1 MIGLMFILGIFIGGF
16 IGIFIMSCLQI
27 SKYADSVMYLD
38 ENIIAEINGEIYTK
52 EMFAEKLICKNDVV
66 ELVKFVGGG

>member
-1 MIGLMFILGIFIGGF
+1 MNITLNGKIYNIEKEDYLINILHSLNINP
-16 IGIFIMSCLQI
+16 
-27 SKYADSVMYLD
+27 

-52 EMFAEKLICKNDVV
+52 EMFAEKLICENDVV

>member
-1 MIGLMFILGIFIGGF
+1 MNITLNGKIYNIEKEDYLINILHSLNINP
-16 IGIFIMSCLQI
+16 
-27 SKYADSVMYLD
+27 

-52 EMFAEKLICKNDVV
+52 EMFAEKLICENNVV

>member
-1 MIGLMFILGIFIGGF
+1 MNITLNGKTYNIEKEDYLINILHSLNINP
-16 IGIFIMSCLQI
+16 
-27 SKYADSVMYLD
+27 

>member
-1 MIGLMFILGIFIGGF
+1 MNITLNGKTYNIEKEDYLINILHSLNINP
-16 IGIFIMSCLQI
+16 
-27 SKYADSVMYLD
+27 
-38 ENIIAEINGEIYTK
+38 ENIIAEIIGEIYTK